1 MRCKES
7 ASSGLLTR
15 SAQRFSHSGRSNF
28 TDFFFIDDCAT
39 SLTFTLPASS
49 AFELAF
55 ISFFLESHFLVIITI
70 LLDLL
75 QLGLFHSNGFF
86 AFSISFRFCCGCCGY
101 VSGCLIGY
109 CFRCGIITT
118 CFPIVFIVL
127 WHNLKL
133 ILLNRE
139 FQRSYANEQLATVWG
154 CKPSASSWKTK

>member
-39 SLTFTLPASS
+39 SLTFILPASS

-55 ISFFLESHFLVIITI
+55 ISFFLESHFLVVITI

-75 QLGLFHSNGFF
+75 QLGLFNSDGFF
-86 AFSISFRFCCGCCGY
+86 TISASVSGCGGCCGC
-101 VSGCLIGY
+101 VSGCLIGC
-109 CFRCGIITT
+109 CFSCGIITT
-118 CFPIVFIVL
+118 CSPIVFIGIR
-127 WHNLKL
+127 HNLKL
-133 ILLNRE
+133 SLLNRE

-154 CKPSASSWKTK
+154 CKPPASSWKTK